1 MVNQKTIERYLV
13 QQSKKQKASISLKT
27 INNKFKSMGEGSF
40 LIGEFVLTVKKEKYK
55 SFDFQKLLKTF
66 PEMKK
71 FYTKKQRTKI
81 SIM

>member
-1 MVNQKTIERYLV
+1 MISQKTIERYIS
-13 QQSKKQKASISLKT
+13 QQNKKQKASINLKHL
-27 INNKFKSMGEGSF
+27 NNKFKLMGEGSF
-40 LIGEFVLTVKKEKYK
+40 LIGDFVLTVKKEKYK
-55 SFDFQKLLKTF
+55 SFDFQALLKKF